1 MSYHRQCVMDFA
13 EPEHIEP
20 PETLPRTNTSSFG
33 LKFTKMPDEI
43 NGPIACY
50 YLAIV
55 PLPDNASVSSLPA
68 PELIVMDTYDKAL
81 QNNLHASAVENNRFF
96 AYIAESLVICVVIF
110 NGGGS
115 VTVTWSIQRRQ

>member
-1 MSYHRQCVMDFA
+1 MPVSYKRQCVMDFA
-13 EPEHIEP
+13 EPEYIEP
-20 PETLPRTNTSSFG
+20 PQTSSRTNTSSFG

-55 PLPDNASVSSLPA
+55 PLLANTSVDSLPS

-81 QNNLHASAVENNRFF
+81 QNNLHSSAAENNRYF
-96 AYIAESLVICVVIF
+96 AYIAES
-110 NGGGS
+110 
-115 VTVTWSIQRRQ
+115 

>member
-1 MSYHRQCVMDFA
+1 MDFA
-13 EPEHIEP
+13 EPENIEP
-20 PETLPRTNTSSFG
+20 PETASRTNTSSFG

-55 PLPDNASVSSLPA
+55 PLPANASVNNLPS

-81 QNNLHASAVENNRFF
+81 QNNLHSSAAENNRYF
-96 AYIAESLVICVVIF
+96 AYIAES
-110 NGGGS
+110 
-115 VTVTWSIQRRQ
+115 